1 MHVLGFRYEAKK
13 KHFYVD
19 THKAP
24 EVVKYRDEVWGPRY
38 MERELRMHRWI
49 RMSVE
54 EAKVFIE
61 KGEIG
66 EGQGHRFTCN
76 GEERIEYH
84 VDDHPT
90 FLELG
95 AAAHRFGGLLSVRMP
110 PNVLP
115 IMLFG
120 QDEAIFKQYLSH
132 WKAWTAPGGLKAIS
146 PKDDGLAVMI
156 SAIVSRKLGFGVEWN
171 EDIMKKVNERRV
183 GKNTAIVRQRFV

>member
-1 MHVLGFRYEAKK
+1 
-13 KHFYVD
+13 
-19 THKAP
+19 
-24 EVVKYRDEVWGPRY
+24 

-49 RMSVE
+49 RLSVE

-156 SAIVSRKLGFGVEWN
+156 SAIVSRELGFGVEWN
-171 EDIMKKVNERRV
+171 EDIMKKVNERRA
-183 GKNTAIVRQRFV
+183 GKKYSDCEAAIRLNATDEKQPLTSSPAVVEFEHGTNNEGYWR